1 MQRYPS
7 RIQELNYGAGN
18 GNLSKRNLW
27 LCVYTMEQ
35 LHKLQQVFFS
45 SSESS
50 AAAAAASPVCL
61 ICCST
66 SLTLPPSQQES
77 TTSPP
82 NSLFLYLNVNAGTNS
97 NCIQHQLIQFFKK
110 SRRIQNPCRQMD
122 WVTRLLCLVSL
133 LLIFLLL
140 LPFPLHCGV

>member
-1 MQRYPS
+1 MC
-7 RIQELNYGAGN
+7 EHYGATTQTTTGF
-18 GNLSKRNLW
+18 SPAQR
-27 LCVYTMEQ
+27 V
-35 LHKLQQVFFS
+35 QQQQ
-45 SSESS
+45 
-50 AAAAAASPVCL
+50 PVCL

-77 TTSPP
+77 TTLPP
-82 NSLFLYLNVNAGTNS
+82 NSFFQNLKAGTNS

-110 SRRIQNPCRQMD
+110 SRRIQNPCRQID

-140 LPFPLHCGV
+140 LPFPLHCGVYLLFSDRVAGADCSQNWSSGWKQLHVFSTCGLI